1 MSASANSR
9 STYQSTQR
17 LTESESTSAD
27 GSIAISVT
35 ARIDYNL
42 RFSKQAVLVIADNT
56 EQYSQLASQFL
67 VSLSNGKPSAIQ
79 LDTPDNHINVA
90 FVAASSK
97 LNDIQMRCRLIE
109 QLFVNTLFDPEQS
122 LAVSVLRFAKQHGE
136 AISIVID
143 HAHALSLQVKYE
155 LSQLVN
161 LAKKSKLTIN
171 VVLFGLTEAAQ
182 QLATNKSLF
191 KNKMV
196 VIDAESGQ
204 VVSLDDKKM
213 TLEKSVS
220 PLALWQKL
228 SLASALIIIAV
239 ALIWVYSII
248 AEDINKQTFNTKE
261 QTVLE
266 GQTSQGLLLPIS
278 NGVLGNENTR
288 TMQKKQKSSLIEQST
303 HASKSPGTVQATSE
317 EINHALMTN
326 QLVSLSKKIP
336 AEAGD
341 VLQALAAADN
351 KIAVKVIDNAYKEMV
366 IENHSAEISNSY
378 YQTKSEEFDKGY
390 VIQIAGFSDNK
401 LAERFL
407 SLYPDENLHSYQKQ
421 LSGKD
426 FTVITTKAFANKA
439 QAKSIIQSLPI
450 QLIERKPWV
459 KSISS
464 VINEINTFK
473 R

>member
-1 MSASANSR
+1 MSAPANSR

-42 RFSKQAVLVIADNT
+42 RFAKQAVLVVGDNT
-56 EQYSQLASQFL
+56 EQYSHLASQFL

-79 LDTPDNHINVA
+79 HDAQNNHINVA

-155 LSQLVN
+155 LSQLVH
-161 LAKKSKLTIN
+161 LAKKSKLAIN

-204 VVSLDDKKM
+204 VVSLEDKKM
-213 TLEKSVS
+213 TLAKNAS
-220 PLALWQKL
+220 PLALWQKI
-228 SLASALIIIAV
+228 SLASAIVIIGA

-248 AEDINKQTFNTKE
+248 AEDVNKQTFSTKE

-266 GQTSQGLLLPIS
+266 GQTSQELLLPIS
-278 NGVLGNENTR
+278 NDNLGNEKTR
-288 TMQKKQKSSLIEQST
+288 IMQKKQKAILVEQST
-303 HASKSPGTVQATSE
+303 HASKSSDTVQATSE

-326 QLVSLSKKIP
+326 QLVSPSKKIP

-351 KIAVKVIDNAYKEMV
+351 KIAAKVVDSLDKEVV
-366 IENHSAEISNSY
+366 IQHRTVEISNSY
-378 YQTKSEEFDKGY
+378 YKTKSEEFGKGY

-407 SLYPDENLHSYQKQ
+407 SLYPEQNLYSYQKQ
-421 LSGKD
+421 LNGNG
-426 FTVITTKAFANKA
+426 FTVITTKAFPNKA
-439 QAKSIIQSLPI
+439 DAKSIIQSLPM

>member
-1 MSASANSR
+1 MSAPANSR

-42 RFSKQAVLVIADNT
+42 RFAKQAVLVVGDNT
-56 EQYSQLASQFL
+56 EQYSHLASQFL

-79 LDTPDNHINVA
+79 HDAQNNHINVA

-155 LSQLVN
+155 LSQLVH
-161 LAKKSKLTIN
+161 LAKKSKLAIN

-204 VVSLDDKKM
+204 VVSLEDKKM
-213 TLEKSVS
+213 TLAKNAS
-220 PLALWQKL
+220 PLALWQKI
-228 SLASALIIIAV
+228 SLASAIVIIGA

-248 AEDINKQTFNTKE
+248 AEDVNKQTFSTKE

-266 GQTSQGLLLPIS
+266 GQTSQELLLPIS
-278 NGVLGNENTR
+278 NDNLGNEKTR
-288 TMQKKQKSSLIEQST
+288 IMQKKQKAILVEKST
-303 HASKSPGTVQATSE
+303 HASKSSDTVQATSE

-326 QLVSLSKKIP
+326 QLVSPSKKIP

-351 KIAVKVIDNAYKEMV
+351 KIAAKVVDSLDKEVV
-366 IENHSAEISNSY
+366 IQHRTVEISNSY
-378 YQTKSEEFDKGY
+378 YQTKSEEFGKGY

-407 SLYPDENLHSYQKQ
+407 SLYPEQNLYSYQKQ
-421 LSGKD
+421 LNGNG
-426 FTVITTKAFANKA
+426 FTVITTKAFPNKA
-439 QAKSIIQSLPI
+439 DAKSIIQSLPM

>member
-9 STYQSTQR
+9 ATNQATQR
-17 LTESESTSAD
+17 LTESESSSAD

-42 RFSKQAVLVIADNT
+42 RFAKQAVLVVGDNT

-67 VSLSNGKPSAIQ
+67 VSLSKGKPSAIH
-79 LDTPDNHINVA
+79 LDAQDNHINVA

-155 LSQLVN
+155 LCQLVN

-196 VIDAESGQ
+196 VIGADSGQ
-204 VVSLDDKKM
+204 VISLDDKRM
-213 TLEKSVS
+213 TLTKSAS
-220 PLALWQKL
+220 PLGLWQKI
-228 SLASALIIIAV
+228 SLASAIVIIGVALTWVYLIIADDV
-239 ALIWVYSII
+239 
-248 AEDINKQTFNTKE
+248 NKQAFNIKE

-266 GQTSQGLLLPIS
+266 SQTSQNLLLPTS
-278 NGVLGNENTR
+278 NDLSDNENTR
-288 TMQKKQKSSLIEQST
+288 TMQKKQKTALIGSSSPV
-303 HASKSPGTVQATSE
+303 SKSLDTVQATSE
-317 EINHALMTN
+317 EIRHALMTN
-326 QLVSLSKKIP
+326 PLVSPSNKIP

-341 VLQALAAADN
+341 VLQALAAADK
-351 KIAVKVIDNAYKEMV
+351 KIDANVMDNIDKEIINQNLTV
-366 IENHSAEISNSY
+366 ETSNLY
-378 YQTKSEEFDKGY
+378 YQNKAEEIEKGY
-390 VIQIAGFSDNK
+390 VIQIAGFSDEI
-401 LAERFL
+401 LAKRFL
-407 SLYPDENLHSYQKQ
+407 SLYPEETFYSYQKQ
-421 LSGKD
+421 LNGKN
-426 FTVITTKAFANKA
+426 FTVITTKVFLNKTE
-439 QAKSIIQSLPI
+439 AKSIIQSLPI

>member
-1 MSASANSR
+1 MSAPANSR

-17 LTESESTSAD
+17 LTESESTSAE

-42 RFSKQAVLVIADNT
+42 RFAKQAVLVVGDNT

-67 VSLSNGKPSAIQ
+67 VSLSKGKPSAIQ
-79 LDTPDNHINVA
+79 HDAQNNHINVA

-155 LSQLVN
+155 LSQLVH
-161 LAKKSKLTIN
+161 LAKKSKLAIN

-204 VVSLDDKKM
+204 VVSLEDKKM
-213 TLEKSVS
+213 TLAKNAS
-220 PLALWQKL
+220 PLALWQKI
-228 SLASALIIIAV
+228 SLASAIVIIGA

-248 AEDINKQTFNTKE
+248 AEDVNKQTFSTKE

-266 GQTSQGLLLPIS
+266 GQTSQELILPIS
-278 NGVLGNENTR
+278 NDNLGNEKTR
-288 TMQKKQKSSLIEQST
+288 IMQKKQKTILVEQAT
-303 HASKSPGTVQATSE
+303 HASKSSDTVQATSE
-317 EINHALMTN
+317 EINHALMTK
-326 QLVSLSKKIP
+326 QLVSPSKKIP

-351 KIAVKVIDNAYKEMV
+351 KIAAKVVDSLDKEVV
-366 IENHSAEISNSY
+366 IQRRTVEISNSY
-378 YQTKSEEFDKGY
+378 YQTKSEEFGKGY

-407 SLYPDENLHSYQKQ
+407 SLYPEQNLYSYQKQ
-421 LSGKD
+421 LNGNG
-426 FTVITTKAFANKA
+426 FTVITTKAFPNKA
-439 QAKSIIQSLPI
+439 DAKSIIQSLPM

>member
-9 STYQSTQR
+9 STNQVTQR
-17 LTESESTSAD
+17 LTESESSSAD
-27 GSIAISVT
+27 RSIAISVT

-42 RFSKQAVLVIADNT
+42 RFAKQAVLVVGDNT

-67 VSLSNGKPSAIQ
+67 VSLSKGKPSAIHR
-79 LDTPDNHINVA
+79 DTQDNHINVA

-155 LSQLVN
+155 LCQLVN

-182 QLATNKSLF
+182 QLASNKSLF

-196 VIDAESGQ
+196 VIDADSGQ
-204 VVSLDDKKM
+204 VISLDDKRM
-213 TLEKSVS
+213 TLTKSAS
-220 PLALWQKL
+220 PLGLWQKI
-228 SLASALIIIAV
+228 SLASAIVIIGVALTWVYLIIADDV
-239 ALIWVYSII
+239 
-248 AEDINKQTFNTKE
+248 NKQAFNVKE

-266 GQTSQGLLLPIS
+266 SQTSQNLLQPTSNDIS
-278 NGVLGNENTR
+278 GNENTR
-288 TMQKKQKSSLIEQST
+288 TMQKKQKTALIGSSS
-303 HASKSPGTVQATSE
+303 HVSKSLVTVQATSE
-317 EINHALMTN
+317 EISHALMTTP
-326 QLVSLSKKIP
+326 LGSPSKKIP

-341 VLQALAAADN
+341 VLQALAAADK
-351 KIAVKVIDNAYKEMV
+351 KIDANVMDNMDKEIINQNFTV
-366 IENHSAEISNSY
+366 ETSNHY
-378 YQTKSEEFDKGY
+378 YQNKAEEIDKGY
-390 VIQIAGFSDNK
+390 VIQIAGFSDEI
-401 LAERFL
+401 LAKRFL
-407 SLYPDENLHSYQKQ
+407 SLYPEENFYSYQKQ
-421 LSGKD
+421 LNGKN
-426 FTVITTKAFANKA
+426 FTVITTKVFLNKTE
-439 QAKSIIQSLPI
+439 AKSIIQSLPI

>member
-1 MSASANSR
+1 MSAPANSR

-42 RFSKQAVLVIADNT
+42 RFAKQAVLVVGDNT
-56 EQYSQLASQFL
+56 EQYSHLASQFL

-79 LDTPDNHINVA
+79 HDAQNNHINVA

-155 LSQLVN
+155 LSQLVH
-161 LAKKSKLTIN
+161 LAKKSKLAIN

-204 VVSLDDKKM
+204 VVSLEDKKM
-213 TLEKSVS
+213 TLAKNAS
-220 PLALWQKL
+220 PLALWQKI
-228 SLASALIIIAV
+228 SLASAIVIIGA

-248 AEDINKQTFNTKE
+248 AEDVNKQTFSTKE

-266 GQTSQGLLLPIS
+266 GQTSQELLLPIS
-278 NGVLGNENTR
+278 NDNLGNEKTR
-288 TMQKKQKSSLIEQST
+288 IMQKKQKAILVEQST
-303 HASKSPGTVQATSE
+303 HASKSSDTVQATSE

-326 QLVSLSKKIP
+326 QLVSPSKKIP

-351 KIAVKVIDNAYKEMV
+351 KIAAKVVDSLDKEVV
-366 IENHSAEISNSY
+366 IQHRTVEISNSY
-378 YQTKSEEFDKGY
+378 YQSKSEEFGKGY

-407 SLYPDENLHSYQKQ
+407 SLYPEQNLYSYQKQ
-421 LSGKD
+421 LNGNG
-426 FTVITTKAFANKA
+426 FTVITTKAFPNKA
-439 QAKSIIQSLPI
+439 EAKSIIQSLPM

>member
-1 MSASANSR
+1 MSAPANSR

-42 RFSKQAVLVIADNT
+42 RFAKQAVLVVGDNT
-56 EQYSQLASQFL
+56 EQYSHLASQFL

-79 LDTPDNHINVA
+79 HDAQNNHINVA

-155 LSQLVN
+155 LSQLVH
-161 LAKKSKLTIN
+161 LAKKSKLAIN

-204 VVSLDDKKM
+204 VVSLEDKKM
-213 TLEKSVS
+213 TLAKNAS
-220 PLALWQKL
+220 PLALWQKI
-228 SLASALIIIAV
+228 SLASAIVIIGA

-248 AEDINKQTFNTKE
+248 AEDVNKQTFSTKE

-266 GQTSQGLLLPIS
+266 GQTSQELLLPIS
-278 NGVLGNENTR
+278 NDNLGNEKTR
-288 TMQKKQKSSLIEQST
+288 IMQKKQKAILVEQST
-303 HASKSPGTVQATSE
+303 HASKSSDTVQATSE

-326 QLVSLSKKIP
+326 QLVSPSKKIP

-351 KIAVKVIDNAYKEMV
+351 KIAAKVVDSLDKEVV
-366 IENHSAEISNSY
+366 IQHRTVEISNSY
-378 YQTKSEEFDKGY
+378 YQTKSEEFGKGY

-407 SLYPDENLHSYQKQ
+407 SLYPEQNLYSYQKQ
-421 LSGKD
+421 LNGNG
-426 FTVITTKAFANKA
+426 FTVITTKAFPNKA
-439 QAKSIIQSLPI
+439 DAKSIIQSLPM

>member
-9 STYQSTQR
+9 STNQATQR
-17 LTESESTSAD
+17 ITESESSSAD

-42 RFSKQAVLVIADNT
+42 RFAKQAVLVVGDNT

-67 VSLSNGKPSAIQ
+67 VSLSKGKPSAIHR
-79 LDTPDNHINVA
+79 DTQDNHINVA

-155 LSQLVN
+155 LCQLVN

-182 QLATNKSLF
+182 QLASNKSLF

-196 VIDAESGQ
+196 VIDADSGQ
-204 VVSLDDKKM
+204 VISLDDKRM
-213 TLEKSVS
+213 ILTKSAS
-220 PLALWQKL
+220 PLGLWQKI
-228 SLASALIIIAV
+228 SLASAIVIIGVALAWVYLIIADDV
-239 ALIWVYSII
+239 
-248 AEDINKQTFNTKE
+248 NKQAFNVKE

-266 GQTSQGLLLPIS
+266 SQTSQNLLQPTSNDIS
-278 NGVLGNENTR
+278 GNENTR
-288 TMQKKQKSSLIEQST
+288 TMQKKQKTALIGSSS
-303 HASKSPGTVQATSE
+303 HVSKSLGTVQATSE
-317 EINHALMTN
+317 EISHALMTN
-326 QLVSLSKKIP
+326 PLVSPSNKIP

-341 VLQALAAADN
+341 VLQALAAADKKN
-351 KIAVKVIDNAYKEMV
+351 DANVMGNMDKEIINQNFTV
-366 IENHSAEISNSY
+366 ETSNHY
-378 YQTKSEEFDKGY
+378 YQNKAEEFDKGY
-390 VIQIAGFSDNK
+390 VIQIAGFSDEI
-401 LAERFL
+401 LAKRFL
-407 SLYPDENLHSYQKQ
+407 SLYPEENFYSYQKQ
-421 LSGKD
+421 LNGKN
-426 FTVITTKAFANKA
+426 FTVITTKVFLNKTE
-439 QAKSIIQSLPI
+439 AKSIIQSLPI

>member
-1 MSASANSR
+1 MSAPANSR

-42 RFSKQAVLVIADNT
+42 RFAKQAVLVVGDNT
-56 EQYSQLASQFL
+56 EQYSHLASQFL

-79 LDTPDNHINVA
+79 HDAQNNHINVA

-155 LSQLVN
+155 LSQLVH
-161 LAKKSKLTIN
+161 LAKKSKLAIN

-204 VVSLDDKKM
+204 VVSLEDKKM
-213 TLEKSVS
+213 TLAKNAS
-220 PLALWQKL
+220 PLALWQKV
-228 SLASALIIIAV
+228 SLASAIVIIGA

-248 AEDINKQTFNTKE
+248 AEDVNKQTFSTKE

-266 GQTSQGLLLPIS
+266 GQTSQELLLPIS
-278 NGVLGNENTR
+278 NDNLGNEKTR
-288 TMQKKQKSSLIEQST
+288 IMQKKQKAILVEQST
-303 HASKSPGTVQATSE
+303 HASKSSDTVQATSE

-326 QLVSLSKKIP
+326 QLVSPSKKIP

-351 KIAVKVIDNAYKEMV
+351 KIAAKVVDSLDKEVV
-366 IENHSAEISNSY
+366 IQHRTVEISNSY
-378 YQTKSEEFDKGY
+378 YQTKSEEFGKGY

-407 SLYPDENLHSYQKQ
+407 SLYPEQNLYSYQKQ
-421 LSGKD
+421 LNGNG
-426 FTVITTKAFANKA
+426 FTVITTKAFPNKA
-439 QAKSIIQSLPI
+439 DAKSIIQSLPM

>member
-1 MSASANSR
+1 MSAPANSR

-42 RFSKQAVLVIADNT
+42 RFAKQAVLVVGDNT
-56 EQYSQLASQFL
+56 EQYSHLASQFL

-79 LDTPDNHINVA
+79 HDAQNNHINVA

-155 LSQLVN
+155 LSQLVH
-161 LAKKSKLTIN
+161 LAKKSKLAIN

-204 VVSLDDKKM
+204 VVSLEDKKM
-213 TLEKSVS
+213 TLAKNAS
-220 PLALWQKL
+220 PLALWQKI
-228 SLASALIIIAV
+228 SLASAIVIIGA

-248 AEDINKQTFNTKE
+248 AEDVNKQTFSTKE

-266 GQTSQGLLLPIS
+266 GQTSQELLLPIS
-278 NGVLGNENTR
+278 NGNLGNEKTR
-288 TMQKKQKSSLIEQST
+288 IMQKKQKAILVEKST
-303 HASKSPGTVQATSE
+303 HASKSSDTVQATSE

-326 QLVSLSKKIP
+326 QLVSPSKKIP

-351 KIAVKVIDNAYKEMV
+351 KIAAKVVDSLDKEVV
-366 IENHSAEISNSY
+366 IQHRTVEISNSY
-378 YQTKSEEFDKGY
+378 YQTKSEEFGKGY

-407 SLYPDENLHSYQKQ
+407 SLYPEQNLYSYQKQ
-421 LSGKD
+421 LNGNG
-426 FTVITTKAFANKA
+426 FTVITTKAFPNKA
-439 QAKSIIQSLPI
+439 DAKSIIQSLPM

>member
-1 MSASANSR
+1 MSAPANSR

-42 RFSKQAVLVIADNT
+42 RFAKQAVLVVGDNT
-56 EQYSQLASQFL
+56 EQYSHLASQFL

-79 LDTPDNHINVA
+79 HDAQNNHINVA

-155 LSQLVN
+155 LSQLVH
-161 LAKKSKLTIN
+161 LAKKSKLAIN

-204 VVSLDDKKM
+204 VVSLEDKKM
-213 TLEKSVS
+213 TLAKNAS
-220 PLALWQKL
+220 PLALWQKI
-228 SLASALIIIAV
+228 SLASAIVIIGA

-248 AEDINKQTFNTKE
+248 AEDVNKQTFSTKE

-266 GQTSQGLLLPIS
+266 GQTSQELLLPIS
-278 NGVLGNENTR
+278 NDNLGNEKTR
-288 TMQKKQKSSLIEQST
+288 IMQKKQKAILVEQST
-303 HASKSPGTVQATSE
+303 HASKSSDTVQATSE

-351 KIAVKVIDNAYKEMV
+351 KIAAKVVDSLDKEVV
-366 IENHSAEISNSY
+366 IQHRTVEISNSY
-378 YQTKSEEFDKGY
+378 YKTKSEEFGKGY

-407 SLYPDENLHSYQKQ
+407 SLYPEQNLYSYQKQ
-421 LSGKD
+421 LNGNG
-426 FTVITTKAFANKA
+426 FTVITTKAFPNKA
-439 QAKSIIQSLPI
+439 DAKSIIQSLPM

>member
-1 MSASANSR
+1 M
-9 STYQSTQR
+9 
-17 LTESESTSAD
+17 
-27 GSIAISVT
+27 
-35 ARIDYNL
+35 
-42 RFSKQAVLVIADNT
+42 
-56 EQYSQLASQFL
+56 
-67 VSLSNGKPSAIQ
+67 
-79 LDTPDNHINVA
+79 
-90 FVAASSK
+90 
-97 LNDIQMRCRLIE
+97 
-109 QLFVNTLFDPEQS
+109 
-122 LAVSVLRFAKQHGE
+122 
-136 AISIVID
+136 
-143 HAHALSLQVKYE
+143 
-155 LSQLVN
+155 
-161 LAKKSKLTIN
+161 
-171 VVLFGLTEAAQ
+171 LFGLTEAAQ

-266 GQTSQGLLLPIS
+266 GQTSQGVLLPIS

-303 HASKSPGTVQATSE
+303 HASKSSGTVQATSE

-351 KIAVKVIDNAYKEMV
+351 KIAVKVIDNADKEMV
-366 IENHSAEISNSY
+366 IQNHSAEISNSY

>member
-1 MSASANSR
+1 MSSSANSR

-17 LTESESTSAD
+17 LSESEPKSAD

-42 RFSKQAVLVIADNT
+42 RFSKQAVLVVGDNT
-56 EQYSQLASQFL
+56 AQYSQLASQFL

-79 LDTPDNHINVA
+79 LDTQDNHINVA

-155 LSQLVN
+155 LSQLVS
-161 LAKKSKLTIN
+161 LAKKSKLIIN

-191 KNKMV
+191 KNKVV

-204 VVSLDDKKM
+204 VISLDDKKM
-213 TLEKSVS
+213 TFEKSVS

-228 SLASALIIIAV
+228 TLASAIIIIAV
-239 ALIWVYSII
+239 ALTWVYLLI
-248 AEDINKQTFNTKE
+248 AEDVNKQTFNTKE

-266 GQTSQGLLLPIS
+266 GQTSRDLLLPIS
-278 NGVLGNENTR
+278 NDIPGNENTR
-288 TMQKKQKSSLIEQST
+288 AMQKKQKTTLVEQST
-303 HASKSPGTVQATSE
+303 HASKSSDTVQATSE
-317 EINHALMTN
+317 EIHHALMTN
-326 QLVSLSKKIP
+326 QLASPSKKIP

-351 KIAVKVIDNAYKEMV
+351 KVSVKVIDSLDSEVV
-366 IENHSAEISNSY
+366 IENLTAEINNSY
-378 YQTKSEEFDKGY
+378 YQTKSEEFEKGY
-390 VIQIAGFSDNK
+390 VIQIAGFSDNR

-407 SLYPDENLHSYQKQ
+407 SLYPEQNLHSYQKQ

-426 FTVITTKAFANKA
+426 FTVITTKAFPNKA

>member
-1 MSASANSR
+1 MSAPANSR

-42 RFSKQAVLVIADNT
+42 RFAKQAVLVVGDNT
-56 EQYSQLASQFL
+56 EQYSHLASQFL

-79 LDTPDNHINVA
+79 HDAQNNHINVA
-90 FVAASSK
+90 FVAACSK

-155 LSQLVN
+155 LSQLVH
-161 LAKKSKLTIN
+161 LAKKSKLAIN

-204 VVSLDDKKM
+204 VVSLEDKKM
-213 TLEKSVS
+213 TLAKNAS
-220 PLALWQKL
+220 PLALWQKI
-228 SLASALIIIAV
+228 SLASAIVIIGA

-248 AEDINKQTFNTKE
+248 AEDVNKQTFSTKE

-266 GQTSQGLLLPIS
+266 GQTSQELLLPIS
-278 NGVLGNENTR
+278 NDNLGNEKTR
-288 TMQKKQKSSLIEQST
+288 IMQKKQKAILVEQST
-303 HASKSPGTVQATSE
+303 HASKSSDTVQATSE

-326 QLVSLSKKIP
+326 QLVSPSKKIP

-351 KIAVKVIDNAYKEMV
+351 KIAAKVVDSLDKEVV
-366 IENHSAEISNSY
+366 IQHRTVEISNSY
-378 YQTKSEEFDKGY
+378 YQTKSEEFGKGY

-407 SLYPDENLHSYQKQ
+407 SLYPEQNLYSYQKQ
-421 LSGKD
+421 LNGNG
-426 FTVITTKAFANKA
+426 FTVITTKAFPNKA
-439 QAKSIIQSLPI
+439 DAKSIIQSLPM